1 MLYYK
6 GPQKLKQ
13 TQLEKERGDL
23 IEDYLSVY
31 PRVETDWDNN
41 LYVRL
46 GIKQYI
52 KEDYAEYPTAPQFSS
67 FLSAVATKYPDA
79 EITNVSYPRIT
90 DESDDDIE
98 GRFSV
103 FEMWIR
109 VPPKPEDIE
118 YDKNYEKVLI
128 DREQDRKKALY
139 LSLKKEFEK
148 DGECQ

>member
-1 MLYYK
+1 MGVSEYTYL
-6 GPQKLKQ
+6 QKLKQ
-13 TQLEKERGDL
+13 ERLVKERGDL
-23 IEDYLSVY
+23 IEKYLSTY
-31 PRVETDWDNN
+31 PRVEDNT
-41 LYVRL
+41 VRL
-46 GIKQYI
+46 SVQKYI
-52 KEDYAEYPTAPQFSS
+52 VEDYADSPTVSQFSS
-67 FLSAVATKYPDA
+67 FLTEVEKKYPNA
-79 EITNVSYPRIT
+79 EIDNVSELRIT

-118 YDKNYEKVLI
+118 YDKNYEKDLI
-128 DREQDRKKALY
+128 DREKDRKKALY